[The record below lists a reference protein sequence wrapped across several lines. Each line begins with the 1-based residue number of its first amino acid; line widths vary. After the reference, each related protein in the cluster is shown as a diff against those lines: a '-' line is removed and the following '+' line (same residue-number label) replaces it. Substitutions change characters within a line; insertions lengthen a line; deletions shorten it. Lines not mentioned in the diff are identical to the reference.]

1 MQHRDACEDRDEG
14 QPWDTG
20 RARDPDVGQRRGQ
33 DHQARLAVAA
43 QALAAAET
51 RARGTGPTTPSS
63 RGPRP
68 HAADPQGASR
78 ESAGPEG
85 VGREGASP
93 EGAGPERGG
102 RKGAGREE
110 PGGGAN
116 AAEGARAIVLRQL
129 SMGPRSRQQ
138 LADKLRQRGCP
149 DDVATTVLDR
159 MSEVG
164 LVDDESF
171 AEMLVRSK
179 QAGRGLATRALAHE
193 LRTKGVGDEIV
204 ARTLGS
210 IDLDSERARA
220 EELAAK
226 KLRTMG
232 GLDVQVQARRLSG
245 MLVRKGYP
253 PSLVYAVVRDTV
265 NAAPEHQRD

>member
-1 MQHRDACEDRDEG
+1 MA
-14 QPWDTG
+14 
-20 RARDPDVGQRRGQ
+20 AR
-33 DHQARLAVAA
+33 
-43 QALAAAET
+43 ALAAAEG
-51 RARGTGPTTPSS
+51 RARGIGSTGP
-63 RGPRP
+63 
-68 HAADPQGASR
+68 
-78 ESAGPEG
+78 SAL
-85 VGREGASP
+85 A
-93 EGAGPERGG
+93 
-102 RKGAGREE
+102 EE
-110 PGGGAN
+110 PGDRAN
-116 AAEGARAIVLRQL
+116 PAEVARAIVLRQL

-138 LADKLRQRGCP
+138 LADKLRRRGCP

-159 MSEVG
+159 MTEVG

-253 PSLVYAVVRDTV
+253 PSVVYAVVRDTV
-265 NAAPEHQRD
+265 DAAPEHQRD